1 MMKQDG
7 GFATR
12 RGMGALVLAAL
23 ALTGCGCGGT
33 AGSTSGAGSS
43 RTPQEEIALLEA
55 NGELPVLERE
65 PTLGGIDANTN
76 GVRDDIERHIEKKYS
91 EPAQRKAA
99 MQTAR
104 ALQHTLLVDKN
115 DVQALDRVSEM
126 GMRAVNCRSLVFPGL
141 ERFKEAY
148 QMSQEIEAMTANTKM
163 RLLEYLAYNK
173 AVSGT
178 VSRLPKGDT
187 CEQ

>member
-1 MMKQDG
+1 MMKQDA

-12 RGMGALVLAAL
+12 RGMGAMVLAV
-23 ALTGCGCGGT
+23 ALTGCGGGGT

-76 GVRDDIERHIEKKYS
+76 GVRDDIERHIEKKYT

-104 ALQHTLLVDKN
+104 AYQKMLLLDKR
-115 DVQALDRVSEM
+115 DPVAVEEAVVASA
-126 GMRAVNCRSLVFPGL
+126 RAVDCVFDIFPGAEGSQLSREL
-141 ERFKEAY
+141 EAI
-148 QMSQEIEAMTANTKM
+148 STNTKD
-163 RLLEYLAYNK
+163 RLKAYIEFNK
-173 AVSGT
+173 AASGSVSG
-178 VSRLPKGDT
+178 SFKGHG
-187 CEQ
+187 CE